1 MEESKLKLAQQEVDE
16 ALRTVEDIE
25 KVIDDNNSKE
35 VLKEKF
41 ITLSQKVQ
49 ELEDILKTE
58 GIL

>member
-16 ALRTVEDIE
+16 ALKTVEDIE
-25 KVIDDNNSKE
+25 KVIDDNNSKD

-41 ITLSQKVQ
+41 MTLSQKVQ

>member
-1 MEESKLKLAQQEVDE
+1 MEESKLKLAQHEVDE

-25 KVIDDNNSKE
+25 KVIDDNNSKD

-41 ITLSQKVQ
+41 MTLSQKVQ
-49 ELEDILKTE
+49 ELEDILKTD

>member
-1 MEESKLKLAQQEVDE
+1 MEESKLKLAQLEVDE
-16 ALRTVEDIE
+16 ALKTVEDIE
-25 KVIDDNNSKE
+25 KVIDCYESKE
-35 VLKEKF
+35 FLKEKF